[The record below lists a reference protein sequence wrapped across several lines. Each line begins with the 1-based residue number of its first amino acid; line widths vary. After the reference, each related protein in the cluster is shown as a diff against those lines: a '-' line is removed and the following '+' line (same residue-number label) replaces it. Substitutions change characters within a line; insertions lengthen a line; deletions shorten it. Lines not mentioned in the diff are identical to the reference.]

1 MIKAEELRIGNW
13 VSNIHTNEDYQL
25 TPQRWIN
32 LLRHFYPKDDCGV
45 SMCYIKP
52 IPLTEEWLI
61 KLGFTQHTEK
71 TQDFYIDDDG
81 YSYWNICYGTDNQW
95 WFHAGLGNGDVPIAN
110 PQYVHQLQNLYY
122 ALTGTELEIK

>member
-61 KLGFTQHTEK
+61 KLGLIKIKHHWSLNEE
-71 TQDFYIDDDG
+71 DLIRFYLDDKCVLHCSIGDDER
-81 YSYWNICYGTDNQW
+81 GT
-95 WFHAGLGNGDVPIAN
+95 LYRVVR
-110 PQYVHQLQNLYY
+110 YVHTLQNVCY
-122 ALTGTELEIK
+122 ALEEKELEINR

>member
-61 KLGFTQHTEK
+61 KLGFVSNPY
-71 TQDFYIDDDG
+71 QDRYEQKEIYIDFDKIKG
-81 YSYWNICYGTDNQW
+81 SLMLWESRSGVVVET
-95 WFHAGLGNGDVPIAN
+95 
-110 PQYVHQLQNLYY
+110 VHQLQNLYY
-122 ALTGTELEIK
+122 ALTGTELDIKQP